1 MPGIMQPAQSG
12 EIDRR
17 LRAGVTLRVIS
28 SLRVAPVAAASVF
41 PVCRRSWMWI
51 FGSPD
56 AASALAHTFEKLLRR
71 RNEDQ
76 LMRNSPG
83 QPGLGH
89 SATVVRPSSSTSKG
103 SETGVSSAAR
113 RT

>member
-1 MPGIMQPAQSG
+1 M
-12 EIDRR
+12 
-17 LRAGVTLRVIS
+17 RVIS

-51 FGSPD
+51 CGSPD

-89 SATVVRPSSSTSKG
+89 LRNRGAALVVDIEGLRDRRQLQLQG
-103 SETGVSSAAR
+103 GRNARILRQGR